1 MGYGARIAGP
11 ASDIRPCPCA
21 GFFTVEGTGRLDRA
35 LPYGSP
41 CGCMVERRAENSME
55 AGLSTQKEN
64 RNQAREQ
71 EKGRGSSRRG
81 REEEEVESELATRYA
96 LNASVTRTRARES
109 LPRLGSG
116 RRVHRLG
123 LGPRT
128 CCTHD
133 MLSKHLDVHLLF
145 SVLYPYR

>member
-55 AGLSTQKEN
+55 AGLSTQ
-64 RNQAREQ
+64 
-71 EKGRGSSRRG
+71 
-81 REEEEVESELATRYA
+81 
-96 LNASVTRTRARES
+96 
-109 LPRLGSG
+109 
-116 RRVHRLG
+116 
-123 LGPRT
+123 
-128 CCTHD
+128 
-133 MLSKHLDVHLLF
+133 
-145 SVLYPYR
+145 